1 MAAALKSA
9 KCACFLD
16 LQGVGGHANDG
27 GDTTGGHTAA
37 ALKSAKCTCLL
48 VPRGVGGHAND
59 GGDTTGGHTVAASKS
74 AGGSLAGGSS
84 WTFEAV
90 VSCDD
95 GTHTA
100 TTSKSAKCAC
110 FLILQG
116 VGGHVNDGGDTTGG
130 HTAAASKSAKCVC
143 FLVFQGVGGH
153 AKDGGDTTGGHTA
166 AASKLR
172 TL

>member
-1 MAAALKSA
+1 M
-9 KCACFLD
+9 
-16 LQGVGGHANDG
+16 
-27 GDTTGGHTAA
+27 
-37 ALKSAKCTCLL
+37 
-48 VPRGVGGHAND
+48 
-59 GGDTTGGHTVAASKS
+59 AASKS

-116 VGGHVNDGGDTTGG
+116 VGGHANDGGDTVGLGG
-130 HTAAASKSAKCVC
+130 THTATALRISY
-143 FLVFQGVGGH
+143 
-153 AKDGGDTTGGHTA
+153 DG
-166 AASKLR
+166 
-172 TL
+172 